1 MGLACGDHRVP
12 DAGHGRDPKKEEP
25 SMPEKGKSIIDF
37 NGQPVPPKDYHPVW
51 LNSLADDV
59 TLEGSAMNGFVQGP
73 EAVLSIVAFIRT
85 LYERQEFNF
94 AGPYGENSFLED
106 YTAWVHGEP
115 IGNVV
120 LVARN
125 AAGQAQHI
133 VANYRPRSTLL
144 SLSRLIGEHFAGTPY
159 GEHFA
164 TSAD

>member
-1 MGLACGDHRVP
+1 MS
-12 DAGHGRDPKKEEP
+12 K
-25 SMPEKGKSIIDF
+25 KGKSIIDF
-37 NGQPVPPKDYHPVW
+37 NGQPVSPEDYHPVW

-125 AAGQAQHI
+125 AALQAQHI